1 MFEVNRKTHG
11 QTKALRTR
19 SKTTWNFKKV
29 NLVIVTVFL
38 KYTSVIPG

>member
-19 SKTTWNFKKV
+19 SKTT
-29 NLVIVTVFL
+29 
-38 KYTSVIPG
+38 